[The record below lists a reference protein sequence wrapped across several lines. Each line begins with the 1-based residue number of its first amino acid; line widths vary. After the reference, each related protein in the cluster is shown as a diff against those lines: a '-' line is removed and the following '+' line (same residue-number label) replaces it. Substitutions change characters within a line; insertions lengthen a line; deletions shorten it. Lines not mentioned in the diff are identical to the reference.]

1 MRQIL
6 FADQLGPHF
15 DLGLPAVII
24 ESPARLAARPY
35 HRQKAHLILSA
46 LRHRAAQSD
55 QIEWVTADSYRQF
68 LAQSGG
74 DWVAVNPTSYG
85 FRRLVQMAGI
95 QVLPSRGFVTSE
107 AGFAAWAAGRGRLL
121 LEDFYR
127 WSRRDNQ
134 GLMEEGQPV
143 GGRWNFDA
151 DNRQPPPRGQ
161 TRLDIPPPF
170 QPVED
175 EIDQQVRRDLDR
187 WEAEGKIR
195 TLGADGPRRFAVT
208 RQEALLALGQFVEHR
223 LPWFGPFEDAAL
235 RDDWVMAHS
244 LLSVPLNLGLLDPA
258 EVVAA
263 AVAAYQAGQA
273 PLASVEGFVRQVMG
287 WRDYV
292 WHLYWYFGEAYREQ
306 NQLGA
311 RYPVP
316 DSWLHLEAA
325 HLQSACLSHAMNQL
339 RHTGW
344 LHHIERLM
352 ILGNF
357 ALQRGIDP
365 AQLNQWFVDAFV
377 DGTPWVM
384 PANVIGMS
392 QYADGGR
399 MSSKPYLSGGAYIN
413 RMTNYC
419 QGCRFDPAVR
429 VGPRACPLT
438 AGYWAFLERHRALLA
453 TNHRMAQ
460 PLAGLKRLSD
470 LDLLIEQEKSRDT
483 ERL

>member
-1 MRQIL
+1 MCGISTGIL
-6 FADQLGPHF
+6 
-15 DLGLPAVII
+15 
-24 ESPARLAARPY
+24 ARL
-35 HRQKAHLILSA
+35 I
-46 LRHRAAQSD
+46 
-55 QIEWVTADSYRQF
+55 
-68 LAQSGG
+68 G
-74 DWVAVNPTSYG
+74 
-85 FRRLVQMAGI
+85 
-95 QVLPSRGFVTSE
+95 SRTN
-107 AGFAAWAAGRGRLL
+107 W
-121 LEDFYR
+121 
-127 WSRRDNQ
+127 
-134 GLMEEGQPV
+134 
-143 GGRWNFDA
+143 
-151 DNRQPPPRGQ
+151 
-161 TRLDIPPPF
+161 
-170 QPVED
+170 
-175 EIDQQVRRDLDR
+175 
-187 WEAEGKIR
+187 
-195 TLGADGPRRFAVT
+195 GPVT
-208 RQEALLALGQFVEHR
+208 RC
-223 LPWFGPFEDAAL
+223 
-235 RDDWVMAHS
+235 
-244 LLSVPLNLGLLDPA
+244 
-258 EVVAA
+258 
-263 AVAAYQAGQA
+263 
-273 PLASVEGFVRQVMG
+273 
-287 WRDYV
+287 
-292 WHLYWYFGEAYREQ
+292 
-306 NQLGA
+306 
-311 RYPVP
+311 
-316 DSWLHLEAA
+316 LHLEAA